1 MFYAKIQG
9 KGGRKPRGLEHKEID
24 IAIAKLQLPRTRGS
38 QRNHD
43 AGKGAARHHGRS
55 ARGINGADS
64 GAKTTQLFDC
74 DQTAPSIEK
83 NKVRKRKCK
92 ERFNSIGKEGTKGV
106 RLINSSDNIDN
117 I

>member
-1 MFYAKIQG
+1 MFYAKVQG
-9 KGGRKPRGLEHKEID
+9 KGRWKPRELEQKEID
-24 IAIAKLQLPRTRGS
+24 IAIAELQLPRARGS

-64 GAKTTQLFDC
+64 GAKTTQLSDY

-83 NKVRKRKCK
+83 IKVRKRKCK
-92 ERFNSIGKEGTKGV
+92 
-106 RLINSSDNIDN
+106 
-117 I
+117 